1 METSMGKST
10 KTQRLREK
18 TRAAVK
24 QSKQTTLDSLP
35 KVPKKEY
42 AKTVESEHKRQ
53 IIITEIDTVTK
64 EDELA
69 LKVDFRLLPSRTA
82 FSKITSELYFDAQK
96 LKVFHISIPQ
106 SPLATDDF
114 ELTPV
119 LDMKGIN
126 AGSHTI
132 KVEMYELRSSGEKLT
147 CTSKEV
153 TMEYV
158 PKSREDRLVKIPTV
172 KSIAGTDLAIASD
185 SEKRIYREI
194 EESIKKELISKRD
207 EW

>member
-1 METSMGKST
+1 MEISMGKST

-35 KVPKKEY
+35 KVPKKES

-69 LKVDFRLLPSRTA
+69 LKVGFRLLPSKTA
-82 FSKITSELYFDAQK
+82 FSKINADLYFDGQK
-96 LKVFHISIPQ
+96 LNSMRVSVLQ
-106 SPLATDDF
+106 GPLATNDF

-119 LDMKGIN
+119 LDMKGIS
-126 AGSHTI
+126 AGSHII
-132 KVEMYELRSSGEKLT
+132 KVEMYELRSSGQKLAYA
-147 CTSKEV
+147 SKEAAV
-153 TMEYV
+153 QYI
-158 PKSREDRLVKIPTV
+158 PIRREDRLVKIPIV
-172 KSIAGTDLAIASD
+172 KSVAGADLAVVSD
-185 SEKRIYREI
+185 SEKDIYREM
-194 EESIKKELISKRD
+194 EENRKKELISRRD

>member
-1 METSMGKST
+1 MGKST
-10 KTQRLREK
+10 KTQRLREE

-35 KVPKKEY
+35 KVPKKES
-42 AKTVESEHKRQ
+42 AKTVESDHKKQ
-53 IIITEIDTVTK
+53 IVITEIETVTK

-69 LKVDFRLLPSRTA
+69 LKVEFRLLPSRTA
-82 FSKITSELYFDAQK
+82 FSKITSELYFDGQK
-96 LKVFHISIPQ
+96 LKVVCISIPQ

-126 AGSHTI
+126 PGLHTI
-132 KVEMYELRSSGEKLT
+132 KVEMYELWPSGEKLT

-153 TMEYV
+153 TVEYV
-158 PKSREDRLVKIPTV
+158 PKSREDRLVKIPIV

-185 SEKRIYREI
+185 SEKSIYREI

>member
-1 METSMGKST
+1 MGKST
-10 KTQRLREK
+10 KAQHLREK
-18 TRAAVK
+18 MRAA
-24 QSKQTTLDSLP
+24 SKKSGQTTLDSP
-35 KVPKKEY
+35 RDVPHKESDKAINSEQKK
-42 AKTVESEHKRQ
+42 Q
-53 IIITEIDTVTK
+53 ILITEIDTVTK

-69 LKVDFRLLPSRTA
+69 LKVEFRLLPSRTA
-82 FSKITSELYFDAQK
+82 FSKITSELHFDGQK
-96 LKVFHISIPQ
+96 LKTVCISIPQ

-119 LDMKGIN
+119 LGMKGIN

-132 KVEMYELRSSGEKLT
+132 KVEMYEQWSSGAKLAYA
-147 CTSKEV
+147 SKEV
-153 TMEYV
+153 TVEYV